1 MQIKAIFFDLDGTL
15 LPMDQEVFTKGY
27 FHLLAGK
34 LAPYGYQPQP
44 LIDAIWSGTAAMV
57 KNDGSRRNEEA
68 FWQKFYSIFGEKSL
82 QDKPLFEEFY
92 RCEFRQAQSF
102 CGYTPQAATVVQLAK
117 ELGFRTVLATNPIF
131 PRDATEIRL
140 GWAGLSPADFE
151 WITTYENT
159 SYCKPNPLYFRTLAE
174 QLGLQ
179 PQECLMV
186 GNDAAEDLAAI
197 QAGMQVFLILD
208 CLIDRTH
215 ADLSTCLTGSFPQL
229 ADHLRQLAR
238 QNAGEK
244 NI

>member
-92 RCEFRQAQSF
+92 RCEGAILLRL
-102 CGYTPQAATVVQLAK
+102 YAA
-117 ELGFRTVLATNPIF
+117 GCDCRTVGKRAWVPY
-131 PRDATEIRL
+131 R
-140 GWAGLSPADFE
+140 AGHQS
-151 WITTYENT
+151 
-159 SYCKPNPLYFRTLAE
+159 
-174 QLGLQ
+174 
-179 PQECLMV
+179 
-186 GNDAAEDLAAI
+186 
-197 QAGMQVFLILD
+197 
-208 CLIDRTH
+208 
-215 ADLSTCLTGSFPQL
+215 DLS
-229 ADHLRQLAR
+229 AR
-238 QNAGEK
+238 CNGDPPWLGGIVAGRF
-244 NI
+244 